1 LKAYVISEEYED
13 QPRDKWAVAISVTV
27 KALQDFREAEIKRQ
41 TQLIDEANSIAE
53 KAMASLKSMYGIPA
67 FIFIFSE
74 NISNHLSFNAVW
86 TQFQALTLLTN

>member
-1 LKAYVISEEYED
+1 LKAYVVSEEFKD
-13 QPRDKWAVAISVTV
+13 QPRDKWEEAINVTV

-41 TQLIDEANSIAE
+41 TQLIDEANSITE

-67 FIFIFSE
+67 FIFSD

-86 TQFQALTLLTN
+86 TQFQALTD